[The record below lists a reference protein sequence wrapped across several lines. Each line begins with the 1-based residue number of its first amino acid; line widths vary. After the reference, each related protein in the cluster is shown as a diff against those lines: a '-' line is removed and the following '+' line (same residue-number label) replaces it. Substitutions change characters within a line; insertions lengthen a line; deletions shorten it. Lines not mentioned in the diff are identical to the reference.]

1 MNSNHTASIQN
12 IVEQTT
18 DGNMSAVQGLNPGD
32 TVSITGFDKLQDGAK
47 VEIEDSPQEA
57 AGTPAGKSAAG
68 QTR

>member
-1 MNSNHTASIQN
+1 
-12 IVEQTT
+12 
-18 DGNMSAVQGLNPGD
+18 MSAVQGLNPGD

-57 AGTPAGKSAAG
+57 ADTPAGKSAAG